1 METGDPTDVTST
13 LTELERKLVDLEQQ
27 LGMVAAGG
35 PVPGLALQDAP
46 PPTPAETHHAALRVE
61 DLRGEIAELVRFRD
75 QLEAAAKEL
84 VTEYDR
90 LVSRLRAG
98 AGESAEPSAEPA
110 ASARGIGGA
119 TRAPADEPAPSPVEE
134 ADVSA
139 EPGLP
144 AAVAAGMP
152 GQTRP
157 AAPAEAGNEYV
168 GAVTIDAG
176 PFTDIATLQA
186 FEQALGRVEGAT
198 DVYVKS
204 FEGNRALI
212 DVRLSNPVHLVQ
224 QLHDQL
230 ALPIKAS
237 EAGNNRLT
245 VDVETAAPDG
255 T

>member
-13 LTELERKLVDLEQQ
+13 LTELERKLVDLERE
-27 LGMVAAGG
+27 LSTVAAGG
-35 PVPGLALQDAP
+35 PVPVVALPDT
-46 PPTPAETHHAALRVE
+46 PPTPAETHAAALRVE
-61 DLRGEIAELVRFRD
+61 DLRGEIAGLVRFRD
-75 QLEAAAKEL
+75 QLEAAATEL

-98 AGESAEPSAEPA
+98 ADAEPSASAPPSPAPVAAPPEPV
-110 ASARGIGGA
+110 
-119 TRAPADEPAPSPVEE
+119 ADEPAP
-134 ADVSA
+134 A
-139 EPGLP
+139 LP
-144 AAVAAGMP
+144 PAVAAGLP
-152 GQTRP
+152 GQVRTP
-157 AAPAEAGNEYV
+157 EADAGTEYA

-224 QLHDQL
+224 QLRDQL
-230 ALPIKAS
+230 SLPIKAS
-237 EAGNNRLT
+237 ETGANRLV
-245 VDVETAAPDG
+245 VDVEATDSDG